1 MHNNNTIPIVQDYNL
16 EIHDFDLIV
25 DEIIQLYS
33 KEYLL
38 TVVLYVEV
46 FHENS
51 RAERELKHV
60 GIGLYSLFFTFIT
73 IA

>member
-1 MHNNNTIPIVQDYNL
+1 MSFSIRKMIKRT
-16 EIHDFDLIV
+16 
-25 DEIIQLYS
+25 S

-51 RAERELKHV
+51 RAERELKNV